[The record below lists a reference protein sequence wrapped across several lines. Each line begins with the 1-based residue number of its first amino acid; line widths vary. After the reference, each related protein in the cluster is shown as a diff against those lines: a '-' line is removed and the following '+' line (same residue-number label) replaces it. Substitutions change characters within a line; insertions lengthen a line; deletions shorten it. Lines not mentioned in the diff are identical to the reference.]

1 MGLRFDATGGQL
13 SSALKAII
21 EAERQP
27 IKQLEVRKGKEE
39 QRMKLFQEFKGKF
52 ANFDRTLS
60 EFSDFNKF
68 KEFKVDLGDGAN
80 NLSVTIDKTKVQ
92 PGSYD
97 IEIASLAKRS
107 SIISNGFE
115 SAEEANLGVGYIV
128 AYDAKGDK
136 EELYIGKKAASL
148 NGIAAAING
157 KADSTVKA
165 TVIKDSTDPDAP
177 WRLIVS
183 AKKDGLDSEIKF
195 PQFYFLDG
203 HRDLRIEKDNE
214 AANAV
219 LKVDGFEIESS
230 GNKIP
235 EFMTGMN
242 LDLKQAK
249 EGQAFTVQVSEDV
262 PKMAGKVKGLVDQIN
277 GILDFI
283 NKQNSVDDKTDTS
296 NGFTGDTSLQSIEYR
311 IRNLMHEGFPV
322 WDNPDDSSKPRMV
335 FLNQMGIT
343 FEKNGQLTYSEEKFA
358 KAIQS
363 DFNGV
368 SQAITGEYGFATQ
381 IRTVMANYTRPGNG
395 LLATR
400 ENSLKG
406 RITRINQDIE
416 AKERLV
422 QRKTESLTQQF
433 SRMQSTMQN
442 MQSQQASLSASMG
455 GGGGGGNLISQLM
468 G

>member
-1 MGLRFDATGGQL
+1 MGLRFDASGGQMNQ
-13 SSALKAII
+13 ALKAIMD
-21 EAERQP
+21 AERQP
-27 IKQLEVRKGKEE
+27 IKVLEARKGKEE

-52 ANFDRTLS
+52 ANFDKTLS

-68 KEFKVDLGDGAN
+68 KEYKVDLGDGAN
-80 NLSVTIDKTKVQ
+80 NLAVTIEKDKVQ

-115 SAEEANLGVGYIV
+115 DPDETNLGVGYIV
-128 AYDAKGDK
+128 AHNAKGDK
-136 EELYIGKKAASL
+136 EEIYIDSKSASL
-148 NGIAAAING
+148 NGIAAAINR
-157 KADSTVKA
+157 KSDSSVKA
-165 TVIKDSTDPDAP
+165 TVIKDSSNPDDP
-177 WRLIVS
+177 WRLIIS
-183 AKKDGLDSEIKF
+183 AKKDGLEDEVEF

-203 HRDLRIEKDNE
+203 GRDLEVKQNNE
-214 AANAV
+214 ARNAV
-219 LKVDGFEIESS
+219 LKVDGFEVESS

-235 EFMTGMN
+235 NFLTGVN

-249 EGQAFTVQVSEDV
+249 EGQAFTVTISEDIT
-262 PKMAGKVKGLVDQIN
+262 KMAGKMKGLVDQVN
-277 GILDFI
+277 GILEFI

-296 NGFTGDTSLQSIEYR
+296 AGFTGDTSLQTIEYR
-311 IRNLMHEGFPV
+311 IRNLMHEGFPA
-322 WDNPDDSSKPRMV
+322 WENAEDNAKPRMV

-343 FEKNGQLTYSEEKFA
+343 FEKNGSLAFSEEKFT
-358 KAIQS
+358 KAVQT

-368 SQAITGEYGFATQ
+368 SQAISGEYGFATQ

-400 ENSLKG
+400 ENSIKG
-406 RITRINQDIE
+406 RITRIDKDIE

-422 QRKTESLTQQF
+422 QRKGESLTQQF

-442 MQSQQASLSASMG
+442 MQSQQQYLQASMG
-455 GGGGGGNLISQLM
+455 GGGNPIAQLM
-468 G
+468 GG

>member
-1 MGLRFDATGGQL
+1 MGLRFDASGGQMNQ
-13 SSALKAII
+13 ALKAIM

-27 IKQLEVRKGKEE
+27 IKALEVRKGKEE

-52 ANFDRTLS
+52 ANFDKTLS

-68 KEFKVDLGDGAN
+68 KEYKVDLGDGAN
-80 NLSVTIDKTKVQ
+80 NLAVTIEKDKVQ

-115 SAEEANLGVGYIV
+115 NPDETNLGVGYIV
-128 AYDAKGDK
+128 AHNAKGDK
-136 EELYIGKKAASL
+136 EEIYIDSKSASL
-148 NGIAAAING
+148 NGIAAAINR
-157 KADSTVKA
+157 KTDSSVKA
-165 TVIKDSTDPDAP
+165 TVIKDSSNPDEP
-177 WRLIVS
+177 WRLIIS
-183 AKKDGLDSEIKF
+183 AKKDGIEDEVEF

-203 HRDLRIEKDNE
+203 GRDLEVKQNNE
-214 AANAV
+214 AKNAV
-219 LKVDGFEIESS
+219 LKVDGFEVESS

-235 EFMTGMN
+235 NFLSGVN

-249 EGQAFTVQVSEDV
+249 EGQAFTVTISEDIT
-262 PKMAGKVKGLVDQIN
+262 KMAGKMKGLVDQIN
-277 GILDFI
+277 GILEFI

-296 NGFTGDTSLQSIEYR
+296 AGFTGDTSLQTIEYR

-322 WDNPDDSSKPRMV
+322 WEGADDSAKPRIV

-343 FEKNGQLTYSEEKFA
+343 FEKNGSLAFSEEKFA
-358 KAIQS
+358 KAVQS

-368 SQAITGEYGFATQ
+368 SQAISGEYGFATQ

-395 LLATR
+395 LLASR
-400 ENSLKG
+400 ETSIKG

-422 QRKTESLTQQF
+422 QRKGESLTQQF

-442 MQSQQASLSASMG
+442 MQSQQQYLQASMG
-455 GGGGGGNLISQLM
+455 GGGNPIAQLM
-468 G
+468 GG